1 MELGRNVKEY
11 RTRLNMSQEQLA
23 QAIFVSRQ
31 TISNWETERDYSFCY
46 SYQPYLSTP
55 LTNHF
60 RKSLDARCGLL
71 IDMILLCSF

>member
-31 TISNWETERDYSFCY
+31 TISNWETEEALNQAEC
-46 SYQPYLSTP
+46 QLP
-55 LTNHF
+55 LV
-60 RKSLDARCGLL
+60 S
-71 IDMILLCSF
+71 IQ